1 MRARVLICVL
11 AVSTVALAGCG
22 GASGGASAS
31 GGGSGGGSGGDT
43 TGVTDTEIHLGAT
56 TPLSGPAASYS
67 ESTRATEA
75 YFKYINDQGGINGRK
90 ITYTLYDD
98 AYDPSKTVP
107 LTDKLVNQD
116 KVFAI
121 VGGVGTAPQSAVYKK
136 LNDQKVPEVLVGS
149 GASSFSDP
157 VLPYVTQLLP
167 NYPGEDALLAQHI
180 QETYPGKKVGI
191 LYQND
196 DAGKDFVAAF
206 TKVLGDAVGSQ
217 TSYEQTDA
225 DISSQ
230 VTSLKSDGAEVVAF
244 NGTPKFLALAL
255 TSARSQNWQAPFI
268 ASGPAVDA
276 SLLATAGP
284 AAEGLVTATG
294 FRSATDTSDPEVKKA
309 NDILAKYAPDIKPG
323 TATMWGIAGGE
334 IMAQA
339 LQDAGKDLTREG
351 LVKAL
356 DKLELDH
363 GTFYGTV
370 TMSPTQHDA
379 VRCEQLLTVT
389 DGALTRTGDVTC
401 PTA

>member
-1 MRARVLICVL
+1 MRARVLIGVL
-11 AVSTVALAGCG
+11 SASAAVLTGCG
-22 GASGGASAS
+22 GASGGASGS
-31 GGGSGGGSGGDT
+31 GGSGGNVP
-43 TGVTDTEIHLGAT
+43 GVTDTEIHLGAT

-98 AYDPSKTVP
+98 GYDPSKTVP

-136 LNDQKVPEVLVGS
+136 LNAQKVPDVLIGS
-149 GASSFSDP
+149 GASSFTNP

-167 NYPGEDALLAQHI
+167 NYPGEDTLLAKHTKD
-180 QETYPGKKVGI
+180 TYPGKKVGVI
-191 LYQND
+191 YQND
-196 DAGKDFVAAF
+196 DAGKDYVGAF
-206 TKVLGDAVGSQ
+206 TKVLGGSVGPV

-225 DISSQ
+225 DLSSQ
-230 VTSLKSDGAEVVAF
+230 VTSLKSGGAEVVAF

-255 TSARSQNWQAPFI
+255 KSARSQNWPAPFV

-309 NDILAKYAPDIKPG
+309 NDILAKYAPGIKPG

-334 IMAQA
+334 IVTQA
-339 LQDAGKDLTREG
+339 LKEAGKNLTREG
-351 LVKAL
+351 LVNAL
-356 DKLELDH
+356 DKLKLTQ

-389 DGALTRTGDVTC
+389 NGVLTRTGDVTC
-401 PTA
+401 PSE